1 MNLPPIHPIL
11 NRALWPDTDFTLTVG
26 DLLLALLLV
35 IGGALLSRLLAT
47 FFGKRLPRHLR
58 QSHHAQE
65 YAPRWIFFSVWAL
78 FLLGA
83 LRVLGIPLTALS
95 FLGGAI
101 ALGFGFGAQNLC
113 SNLISGVIIL
123 AARPY
128 QVGDIVEVDGQA
140 GTVLAIGLR
149 ATEILTYDGVNL
161 VVPNANLI
169 SNTIVNRTN
178 YDRSL
183 RGLVT
188 ISAAYDTDT
197 RLVDD
202 TLRAIAAAHPA
213 VIHTPGKAPWVIF
226 DNFGP
231 GSLDFKLFFWV
242 DTTRNNVAATAS
254 DIRHAA
260 LVAFREKN
268 ISIPYPQV
276 VVHAPKA
283 P

>member
-1 MNLPPIHPIL
+1 MNPPSIQQTL
-11 NRALWPDTDFTLTVG
+11 DRALWAGTGFTLTFG
-26 DLLLALLLV
+26 DVLFAVLLV
-35 IGGALLSRLLAT
+35 VGGALVSRILAS

-58 QSHHAQE
+58 QSHHVQE
-65 YAPRWIFFSVWAL
+65 YAPRWIFFSVWSL
-78 FLLGA
+78 FLLAA

-113 SNLISGVIIL
+113 ANLISGVILL

-128 QVGDIVEVDGQA
+128 KVGDIIEVDAQA

-161 VVPNANLI
+161 VVPNSNLI

-188 ISAAYDTDT
+188 ISAAYDSDT

-202 TLRAIAAAHPA
+202 TLRAVAAAHPA
-213 VIHTPGKAPWVIF
+213 VIHAPGKDPWVIF

-260 LVAFREKN
+260 LVAFRAKN

>member
-1 MNLPPIHPIL
+1 MNLSSIRPL
-11 NRALWPDTDFTLTVG
+11 LDRVLWAGPGFTLTAG
-26 DLLLALLLV
+26 DVLAALLLV
-35 IGGALLSRLLAT
+35 AGGALVSRLLAG
-47 FFGKRLPRHLR
+47 FLGKRLPGHLR
-58 QSHHAQE
+58 QSRHAQE
-65 YAPRWIFFSVWAL
+65 SAPRWIFFTVWAL
-78 FLLGA
+78 FLLAA
-83 LRVLGIPLTALS
+83 LRVLGIPLTALG

-113 SNLISGVIIL
+113 SNLISGVILL

-128 QVGDIVEVDGQA
+128 RVGDIVEVDGQA

-161 VVPNANLI
+161 IVPNANLI
-169 SNTIVNRTN
+169 ANTIVNRTN
-178 YDRSL
+178 YERAL

-188 ISAAYDTDT
+188 LSAAYDSDT

-202 TLRAIAAAHPA
+202 TLRAVAAAHPA
-213 VIHTPGKAPWVIF
+213 VIHAPGKEPWVIF
-226 DNFGP
+226 DNFGAN
-231 GSLDFKLFFWV
+231 GLDFKLFFWV

-260 LVAFREKN
+260 LAAFREKN

>member
-1 MNLPPIHPIL
+1 MNLQL
-11 NRALWPDTDFTLTVG
+11 LRTNLDRVLWTGGTGTLTLG

-35 IGGALLSRLLAT
+35 FGGALVSRLLASY
-47 FFGKRLPRHLR
+47 FGQRLPRHLR
-58 QSHHAQE
+58 QSHHARE
-65 YAPRWIFFSVWAL
+65 YAPRWIFLTLWSL
-78 FLLGA
+78 FLLAA
-83 LRVLGIPLTALS
+83 LRVLGIPLTALG

-128 QVGDIVEVDGQA
+128 KVGDIVEVDAQA

-161 VVPNANLI
+161 VVPNSNLI

-188 ISAAYDTDT
+188 LSVAYDSDT
-197 RLVDD
+197 RLVEE
-202 TLRAIAAAHPA
+202 TLRAVAAAHPA
-213 VIHTPGKAPWVIF
+213 VIQAPTPPWVLF
-226 DNFGP
+226 DNFGSS
-231 GSLDFKLFFWV
+231 SLDFKLFFWV
-242 DTTRNNVAATAS
+242 DTTRNNVAGTAS

-260 LVAFREKN
+260 LAAFREKH
-268 ISIPYPQV
+268 IAIPYPQL
-276 VVHAPKA
+276 VVHSPKT